1 MMTLLL
7 LYFTVSLLASLLIY
21 GACLAAARAD
31 QVIGDHKAKL
41 DRKKQPRPSA
51 RVEQPQE

>member
-1 MMTLLL
+1 MTLLL

-41 DRKKQPRPSA
+41 AQKKQPSPSA
-51 RVEQPQE
+51 RVEQLQE